1 MAGSSRP
8 HGNRD
13 ALLTAVAAVAVVVAG
28 AVSPRV
34 DVHLP
39 AGVWEA
45 RAQALAL
52 EASGATA
59 LWMRA
64 VPTFGQAIVDQARH
78 NVPLETSLRPVADD
92 IMAATRLDPGFDQAW
107 LGGYLM
113 LHVLDGGGPHAGALA
128 LAGRATRPD
137 LPWELLDRE
146 GRP

>member
-78 NVPLETSLRPVADD
+78 QA
-92 IMAATRLDPGFDQAW
+92 DQA
-107 LGGYLM
+107 G
-113 LHVLDGGGPHAGALA
+113 VQHAPMEKKVSKICKRQG
-128 LAGRATRPD
+128 TTTHY
-137 LPWELLDRE
+137 
-146 GRP
+146 